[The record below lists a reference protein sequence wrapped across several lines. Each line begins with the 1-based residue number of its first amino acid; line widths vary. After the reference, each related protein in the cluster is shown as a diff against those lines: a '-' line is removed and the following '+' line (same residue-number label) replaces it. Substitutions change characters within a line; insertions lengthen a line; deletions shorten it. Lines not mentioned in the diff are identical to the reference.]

1 MGLFGAITC
10 DYHCRD
16 YRFIATNNI
25 LFFVVKKMMCLK
37 IPKKNISIWIGRRAR
52 KVTQIRRNAKLNEE
66 IPHKNI
72 KIK

>member
-1 MGLFGAITC
+1 MGLFGTITC

-37 IPKKNISIWIGRRAR
+37 IPKKKYFNLDR
-52 KVTQIRRNAKLNEE
+52 KEG
-66 IPHKNI
+66 
-72 KIK
+72 